1 MNLVLRTSPLKTI
14 AIASLFLIITSDVV
28 AQTTTSTTGRFT
40 HIQEGQAAPFD
51 GTLFDP
57 VAVAKILTDKQTAK
71 RKCEIDLEYNKKL
84 LEVKCNRDTKLLKS
98 ELDIEKKKYDL
109 IVNAQ
114 REEISTLREL
124 AKGGDNTLWAT
135 IGFALGAITSVAIF
149 FAAVK
154 VSQ

>member
-1 MNLVLRTSPLKTI
+1 MLVS
-14 AIASLFLIITSDVV
+14 SDVV
-28 AQTTTSTTGRFT
+28 AQTSTSTTGKFT
-40 HIQEGQAAPFD
+40 HLQAGQEAPFD

-57 VAVAKILTDKQTAK
+57 VAVAKILTDRQTAK

-84 LEVKCNRDTKLLKS
+84 LEAECERDTGLLKS

-124 AKGGDNTLWAT
+124 AKGSDSTLWAT
-135 IGFALGAITSVAIF
+135 IGFALGAVTSVAIF